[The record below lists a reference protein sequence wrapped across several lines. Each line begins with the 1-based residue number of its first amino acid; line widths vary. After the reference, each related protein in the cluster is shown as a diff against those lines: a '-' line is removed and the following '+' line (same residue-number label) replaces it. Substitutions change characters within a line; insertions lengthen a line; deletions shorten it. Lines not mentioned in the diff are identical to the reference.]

1 MDFVF
6 EQLNKAGIALRLEE
20 PLQLHTSFRIG
31 GPVQA
36 MLFPQGEAQLIQALT
51 CLKEAGCTP
60 LLIGNGS
67 NLLAADGPISRVIVK
82 THDGV
87 GEIRRLDES
96 GIYVSAGALLSRA
109 AVFARDLGLSG
120 LEFAHG
126 IPGTLGGAVV
136 MNAGAYGGEM
146 AHVIETVDFLDEE
159 SMTRMTLGEDA
170 LDFSYRHSRFSHK
183 NHAILGAKLALH
195 PADPREIQAR
205 MEELS
210 QRRKASQPLH
220 LPSGGSTFKRPK
232 EGYAAALIDEAGLKG
247 YRIGGA
253 EVSKKHA
260 GFVVNAGGATCE
272 DVLRLMDHIRET
284 VFLRTGITLEPEIQL
299 IQ

>member
-6 EQLNKAGIALRLEE
+6 EQLKKAGIAFRLEE

-36 MLFPQGEAQLIQALT
+36 MLFPQGEAELIRALT

-67 NLLAADGPISRVIVK
+67 NLLATDGPISRIAVK

-87 GEIRRLDES
+87 GEIRRIGENS
-96 GIYVSAGALLSRA
+96 IYVSAGALLSRA

-146 AHVIETVDFLDEE
+146 AHVVETVDFLDGGNMAR
-159 SMTRMTLGEDA
+159 MTRPADA
-170 LDFSYRHSRFSHK
+170 LDFSYRHSYFSHK
-183 NHAILGAKLALH
+183 NHVVLGAKLALH
-195 PADPREIQAR
+195 PANPQEIQAR

-210 QRRKASQPLH
+210 QKRKASQPLH
-220 LPSGGSTFKRPK
+220 LPSGGSAFKRPK
-232 EGYAAALIDEAGLKG
+232 EGYAAALIDRAGLKG
-247 YRIGGA
+247 YQIGGA
-253 EVSKKHA
+253 AVSEKHA
-260 GFVVNAGGATCE
+260 GFVVNVGGATCE
-272 DVLRLMDHIRET
+272 DVLRLIDHIRET
-284 VFLRTGITLEPEIQL
+284 VLLQTGILLEPEIQF